1 MCRDSDL
8 QGVRKTYLVTNKE
21 GFQRNSEV
29 NTVKSK
35 TRQAFYDFLTEQGF
49 IKDSQQQ
56 ARKAN
61 IFTNE
66 FARRLDKLLQQREF
80 KFLNPFNDLGIRTVV
95 PQTEG
100 NIAVSQVDSGQEVIF
115 KTKRR
120 IHNPTGGGIWDTI
133 GDEGE
138 KNGFVRDVEGT
149 QLGKDV
155 ETKAKGLFISELSS
169 PDYQREGWVD
179 YGLGAVVYN
188 VAHPFAKN
196 LDGRSGIAGYYNMA
210 RVVISSLIKEGN
222 EKQSMDAKKGL
233 QIFEQLY
240 HSMLQSNTA
249 TE

>member
-49 IKDSQQQ
+49 IKILNNKPEK
-56 ARKAN
+56 R
-61 IFTNE
+61 IFLPMN
-66 FARRLDKLLQQREF
+66 LQEDWINYCNRGNS

-95 PQTEG
+95 LQTEG

-120 IHNPTGGGIWDTI
+120 MHNPTGGGLGILL
-133 GDEGE
+133 GM
-138 KNGFVRDVEGT
+138 KAKKMVLYSDVEGT

-169 PDYQREGWVD
+169 PDDQREGWVD

-210 RVVISSLIKEGN
+210 RVVISRI
-222 EKQSMDAKKGL
+222 
-233 QIFEQLY
+233 
-240 HSMLQSNTA
+240 
-249 TE
+249 